1 MNTKHTNAAKST
13 ITRDVAE
20 LDKEVGNVYETV
32 AILGKRANQISV
44 AIKEELSAKLEEF
57 AVSSENL
64 EEVYENREQIEVSKH
79 YERMPKP
86 GALAIQELQEGKLY
100 WRRGGEEAPAA
111 EAEQP
116 KA

>member
-1 MNTKHTNAAKST
+1 MNNRNMNAAKTT
-13 ITRDVAE
+13 ITRDVAR
-20 LDKEVGNVYETV
+20 LDEQTGNVYEAV

-44 AIKEELSAKLEEF
+44 QIKEELSAKLEEF
-57 AVSSENL
+57 AVTGDSL

-86 GALAIQELQEGKLY
+86 GALAIQELVEGNLY
-100 WRRGGEEAPAA
+100 YRRAGEEAGND
-111 EAEQP
+111 Q